1 MACDVKSRVFFISSV
16 LWSNA
21 DRDMGW
27 IPQDE
32 LTSVEDSMFWVFNDL
47 NDLADDNREL
57 YGTNIRKY
65 WDAYQAEL
73 IEQQKQV
80 DVDMQKLYE
89 KITGTC
95 TGKSN
100 RDWKSNCT
108 GCI

>member
-1 MACDVKSRVFFISSV
+1 
-16 LWSNA
+16 
-21 DRDMGW
+21 MGQ
-27 IPQDE
+27 IFE
-32 LTSVEDSMFWVFNDL
+32 N
-47 NDLADDNREL
+47 
-57 YGTNIRKY
+57 Y

-89 KITGTC
+89 KSPELAQEKC
-95 TGKSN
+95 N